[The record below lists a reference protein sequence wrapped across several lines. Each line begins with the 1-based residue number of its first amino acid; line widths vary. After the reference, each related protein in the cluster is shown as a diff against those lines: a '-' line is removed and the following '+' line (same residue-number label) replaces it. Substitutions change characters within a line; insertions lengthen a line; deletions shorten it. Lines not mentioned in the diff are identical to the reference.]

1 MLYRGQED
9 IELRALR
16 TCGVLLQDGSS
27 KPLEKAWDPFGS
39 LQAVEKK
46 EKIQK
51 MENIH
56 ESHMKIVMEF
66 EKIEN
71 T

>member
-1 MLYRGQED
+1 MLHRGQED

-51 MENIH
+51 IENIH
-56 ESHMKIVMEF
+56 EIHMKIVLKF
-66 EKIEN
+66 EKLEN

>member
-1 MLYRGQED
+1 
-9 IELRALR
+9 
-16 TCGVLLQDGSS
+16 
-27 KPLEKAWDPFGS
+27 LEKAWDPFGS

-56 ESHMKIVMEF
+56 EIHMKIVLKF

>member
-1 MLYRGQED
+1 
-9 IELRALR
+9 
-16 TCGVLLQDGSS
+16 
-27 KPLEKAWDPFGS
+27 LEKAWDPFGS

-51 MENIH
+51 IENIH
-56 ESHMKIVMEF
+56 EIHMKIVLKF
-66 EKIEN
+66 EKLEN